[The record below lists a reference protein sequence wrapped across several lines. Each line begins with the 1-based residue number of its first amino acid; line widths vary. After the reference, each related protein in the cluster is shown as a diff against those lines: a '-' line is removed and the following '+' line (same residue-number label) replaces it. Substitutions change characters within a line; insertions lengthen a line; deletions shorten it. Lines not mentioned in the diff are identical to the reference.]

1 MPPPNTG
8 RKGRYFAKVAK
19 RLYKWKQQCVSRV
32 DIIHHHR
39 PKEKKKKVL
48 TEKKESPGPKRSEGR
63 MTVAVGWYSRI
74 ASSPF
79 ALVLQLHNAFNRHRQ
94 QKNISFQLQPQAPD
108 SLGSYT
114 LRVSSN
120 GTNVNHPPYTFFTSS
135 FSHPPRPV
143 FLQRLHL
150 LVAPHQ
156 QARQRNDGR
165 SSFKSLT
172 QFWDRGRRGDV
183 YRGGREDLGSQ
194 SRQFGMD

>member
-1 MPPPNTG
+1 MRKSGWYHSPPPPT
-8 RKGRYFAKVAK
+8 K
-19 RLYKWKQQCVSRV
+19 R
-32 DIIHHHR
+32 
-39 PKEKKKKVL
+39 KKKKSTNREERVTGSEEEWRTNDCCSGMIFTYSIFSFRFGPPTIL
-48 TEKKESPGPKRSEGR
+48 TYQS
-63 MTVAVGWYSRI
+63 W
-74 ASSPF
+74 SS
-79 ALVLQLHNAFNRHRQ
+79 A
-94 QKNISFQLQPQAPD
+94 KNISFQLQPQAPN

-114 LRVSSN
+114 LRISSN

-135 FSHPPRPV
+135 FSYPPCPV

-165 SSFKSLT
+165 SSFKRFT

-183 YRGGREDLGSQ
+183 YRGGGEDLGSQ

>member
-1 MPPPNTG
+1 MRKSGWYHSPPPT
-8 RKGRYFAKVAK
+8 K
-19 RLYKWKQQCVSRV
+19 R
-32 DIIHHHR
+32 
-39 PKEKKKKVL
+39 KKKKVL

-94 QKNISFQLQPQAPD
+94 QKKYQLQLQLQAPD